1 MKPDK
6 LNFGGFRLD
15 PANALLWSGDDP
27 VALAPK
33 PFDVLC
39 HLAKRSGELVT
50 KDELLDAFWPNLN
63 VTESSLSYAINA
75 IRIALGDNA
84 QAPRYIETVTRR
96 GYRFIAPVTVVS
108 PREAERVPEGKASAP
123 SFVAASRAHWWVGR
137 AGPLEALEDLFE
149 QAVTGNRQV
158 VFITGEAGIGKTTF
172 VEMVMKRLTGRAVG
186 VLWGR
191 CIEHFGTDEA
201 FLPLIEALQERCSGA
216 DGPYLLK
223 TLRDHAPTWLA
234 QMPGFI
240 DAKDRATFQSEV
252 FGATRER
259 MLREFCELVEVL
271 SSDRPWVIIL
281 EDLHWSDYATL
292 DVLSRFARRD
302 RKASV
307 LVLATYRPID
317 VMIGGHP
324 IRTIHQDLQI
334 HGHCTELALDRLS
347 RAEVEQ
353 YIALRFNEAEMVQA
367 LAGEVFRRTQG
378 QPLFVVSLVDYFVAQ
393 RAIVEVD
400 GHWRLA
406 AEEAISQDGMPHD
419 LRDMITAQ
427 IDRLNSDEMQLLEAA
442 SAAGAEFS
450 AAMVGGAMNRNT
462 LEVEQTFEALSRKGH
477 VLTTAGVSEWPD
489 GTVAGCYSFQHAL
502 YQEVLYKRLAPGQRV
517 QTHRRLGER
526 LEEGYGARATEIA
539 SALALHFEEGR
550 DFAKAVRYLGFA
562 ADNSAKRFGNR
573 EAAIYLTRALG
584 LVSRLPAEEQ
594 LTVRI
599 KLLQQ
604 RGRARRAAGEFYD
617 SIEDLSTAVS
627 FAEEARHLH
636 AEVKALVHLSQFCVF
651 VDRRRCLEVADRALA
666 RSQALDAGS
675 VKILAQ
681 DISALTNL
689 GLRGWRHE
697 DADYCRQALK
707 TMGTARDT
715 SIMIRRYTMES
726 SFQLLISNYREC
738 SVAAKFCQKLAQQRG
753 DLYSF
758 AFFNV
763 YGALSLLHQGGWRE
777 MRLSLAT
784 ALDMTERNANRL
796 SGPSRLMVAWLH
808 AEALDFEGV
817 TNRCAAVLDQTLEN
831 PMTYLLGRVLLAK
844 ACLGLHDYPRA
855 FALLDDVTNRIE
867 VDDVIME
874 SAFYPYYF
882 HNLCE
887 YWLAVGD
894 LPRAREQATRLY
906 NIAAPPPERTYLA
919 LAHRFL
925 AKIALAEGDLEEAK
939 AQLSRAIA
947 IVEQAELPLAAWRVY
962 ATAAHFHE
970 GLGERAKA
978 AEFQCR
984 SGKIIQTLAA
994 NFDQDDPL
1002 RSSLLTGF
1010 AAEIRR

>member
-1 MKPDK
+1 VSTGK
-6 LNFGGFRLD
+6 LDFEGFQLD
-15 PANALLWSGDDP
+15 PANARLCRGGEP

-39 HLAKRSGELVT
+39 HLVERPGELVT
-50 KDELLDAFWPNLN
+50 KDQLLDALWPNLN

-75 IRIALGDNA
+75 VRIALGDNA
-84 QAPRYIETVTRR
+84 QAPRFIETVTRR

-108 PREAERVPEGKASAP
+108 ASSAERPPEERASLP
-123 SFVAASRAHWWVGR
+123 SASRPHWWVGR
-137 AGPLEALEDLFE
+137 ATPLEALESLL
-149 QAVTGNRQV
+149 QQSLLGNRQV

-172 VEMVMKRLTGRAVG
+172 LEMAMGRMSRRGIGA
-186 VLWGR
+186 LWGR

-201 FLPLIEALQERCSGA
+201 FLPLIEALQERCGGA
-216 DGPYLLK
+216 DGPLFLK

-234 QMPGFI
+234 QMPGFL
-240 DAKDRATFQSEV
+240 DAKDRSAFQNEV

-259 MLREFCELVEVL
+259 MLREFCELLEVL
-271 SSDRPWVIIL
+271 SSDRHWVIIL
-281 EDLHWSDYATL
+281 EDLHWSDFATL

-317 VMIGGHP
+317 VMIESHP
-324 IRTIHQDLQI
+324 VRALHQDLQI
-334 HGHCTELALDRLS
+334 HGRCTELGLDRLS

-353 YIALRFNEAEMVQA
+353 YLALRFGKAEMVRT

-393 RAIVEVD
+393 RAIVDVE

-406 AEEAISQDGMPHD
+406 AEEAICQKDMPRD

-427 IDRLNSDEMQLLEAA
+427 IDRLSTDEKQLLEAA
-442 SAAGAEFS
+442 SAAGDEFS
-450 AAMVGGAMNRNT
+450 AALVAGAMNRNT
-462 LEVEQTFEALSRKGH
+462 LEVEQAFEGLARKGH
-477 VLTTAGVSEWPD
+477 VLTAAGVTEWPD

-502 YQEVLYKRLAPGQRV
+502 YQEVLYRRLAPGQRV

-526 LEEGYGARATEIA
+526 LEEGYEARAMEIA

-550 DFAKAVRYLGFA
+550 DFARAVRYLGLA
-562 ADNSAKRFGNR
+562 AENSARRFGNR
-573 EAAIYLTRALG
+573 EAATYLTRALG

-594 LTVRI
+594 LTTPI

-604 RGRARRAAGEFYD
+604 RARAKRAAGELD
-617 SIEDLSTAVS
+617 GPIEDLTTAVS
-627 FAEEARHLH
+627 CAEAAGDLH
-636 AEVKALVHLSQFCVF
+636 AEVKALVHLSEFCIF

-675 VKILAQ
+675 VKIRAQ
-681 DISALTNL
+681 DYSAVTNL

-707 TMGTARDT
+707 TMGNARDPG
-715 SIMIRRYTMES
+715 ILIRRYAMES
-726 SFQLLISNYREC
+726 SFQLLSSNYRES

-753 DLYSF
+753 DPYSF

-763 YGALSLLHQGGWRE
+763 FETLSLLHQGAWRE
-777 MRLSLAT
+777 MRQSLAA
-784 ALDMTERNANRL
+784 ALAVTERDATRL

-817 TNRCAAVLDQTLEN
+817 AKRCAAALDQTLET
-831 PMTYLLGRVLLAK
+831 PMTNLLGRILLAK
-844 ACLGLHDYPRA
+844 ACLGLHDCPRA
-855 FALLDDVTNRIE
+855 FALLDEVTNRME
-867 VDDVIME
+867 VDDFLME
-874 SAFYPYYF
+874 SIFYPYYVLC
-882 HNLCE
+882 LCE
-887 YWLAVGD
+887 YWLAVRD
-894 LPRAREQATRLY
+894 LPRAHEQATRLY
-906 NIAAPPPERTYLA
+906 HIAAVPPERTYLA
-919 LAHRFL
+919 LAHRLL
-925 AKIALAEGDLEEAK
+925 AKIALAEGELENAK
-939 AQLSRAIA
+939 TQLSRAIA

-962 ATAAHFHE
+962 ATAARLHE
-970 GLGERAKA
+970 RLGETTKTAD
-978 AEFQCR
+978 FQHR
-984 SGKIIQTLAA
+984 SEKVIHILAA

-1002 RSSLLTGF
+1002 RSSLLAGF
-1010 AAEIRR
+1010 AAESSHS